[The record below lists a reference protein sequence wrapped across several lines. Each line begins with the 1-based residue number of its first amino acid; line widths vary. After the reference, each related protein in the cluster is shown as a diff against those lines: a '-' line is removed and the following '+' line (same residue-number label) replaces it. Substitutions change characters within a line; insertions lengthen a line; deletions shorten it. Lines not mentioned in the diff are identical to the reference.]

1 MITFRHS
8 ATADVDAM
16 DKIIKD
22 AVRGLGAQGIPQ
34 WQKGYPNRELLVA
47 DIENGIGYVLTD
59 QDRVVALC
67 AVTFCRRAGLSS
79 YFQRELA
86 DRR

>member
-22 AVRGLGAQGIPQ
+22 AVRGLGARVFRSGKKDIPT
-34 WQKGYPNRELLVA
+34 GNFSFLILETGS
-47 DIENGIGYVLTD
+47 DM
-59 QDRVVALC
+59 
-67 AVTFCRRAGLSS
+67 F
-79 YFQRELA
+79 
-86 DRR
+86 